1 MPKAALDYLI
11 IGPAYPFRGGIA
23 ETQHQLALALQN
35 KGKRVELVTF
45 TKLYPKIIFPG
56 KTQLSQESAPD
67 GLIIK
72 SLLHAYNPLKWS
84 QVLNYIKSK
93 SPRVVVFRYYTP
105 FLALAYAG
113 IAKKLPDGIK
123 KIALVDNWIPHEKRR
138 FDKKLNALL
147 AKQMDAFTS
156 LSPFVAKQI
165 EKNFTG
171 PVWAGFHPINR
182 NLCTK
187 IPQQKAKSILSWDA
201 DVAYVLFF
209 GLIRKYKGLEL
220 LIQAFDSPE
229 LKKKN
234 IKLYVAGE
242 CYENESK
249 YIHLIESLELQNQIV
264 LDFNFKNNSQIQQL
278 FSAASLVAQTY
289 HTATQSGVTPLAYCY
304 EKPLLVSDIEGLR
317 TPIEKDQTGLVVKKK
332 PEAIAAGIIK
342 LLEKQEYNRFEKNIK
357 KASEKYSWKSYSDQ
371 WDEFVSNI

>member
-1 MPKAALDYLI
+1 M
-11 IGPAYPFRGGIA
+11 
-23 ETQHQLALALQN
+23 
-35 KGKRVELVTF
+35 
-45 TKLYPKIIFPG
+45 
-56 KTQLSQESAPD
+56 
-67 GLIIK
+67 
-72 SLLHAYNPLKWS
+72 
-84 QVLNYIKSK
+84 
-93 SPRVVVFRYYTP
+93 
-105 FLALAYAG
+105 
-113 IAKKLPDGIK
+113 
-123 KIALVDNWIPHEKRR
+123 
-138 FDKKLNALL
+138 
-147 AKQMDAFTS
+147 
-156 LSPFVAKQI
+156 
-165 EKNFTG
+165 
-171 PVWAGFHPINR
+171 
-182 NLCTK
+182 
-187 IPQQKAKSILSWDA
+187 
-201 DVAYVLFF
+201 
-209 GLIRKYKGLEL
+209 EL

-371 WDEFVSNI
+371 WDEFVSNS